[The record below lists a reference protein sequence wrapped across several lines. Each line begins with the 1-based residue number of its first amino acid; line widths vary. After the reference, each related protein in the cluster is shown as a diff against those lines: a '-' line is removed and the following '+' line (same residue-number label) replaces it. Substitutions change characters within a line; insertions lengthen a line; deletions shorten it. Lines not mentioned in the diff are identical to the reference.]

1 MDTLKIKTILSAVEN
16 KSFSKTAETLSY
28 TPSALSH
35 MADSLEQELGVKLLK
50 RTPKGVELTENGEKL
65 KDKMQA
71 VLDAEDMAGVKFFVF
86 SGLDDQDYDELE
98 MKLR

>member
-16 KSFSKTAETLSY
+16 KSFSKTAEELSY

-65 KDKMQA
+65 KDKLQA
-71 VLDAEDMAGVKFFVF
+71 VLARLKMVKLQRLYLV
-86 SGLDDQDYDELE
+86 
-98 MKLR
+98 